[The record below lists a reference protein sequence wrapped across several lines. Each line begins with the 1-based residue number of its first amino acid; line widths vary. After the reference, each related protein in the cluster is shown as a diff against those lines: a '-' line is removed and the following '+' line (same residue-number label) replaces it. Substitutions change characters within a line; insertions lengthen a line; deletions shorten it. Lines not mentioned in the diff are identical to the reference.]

1 MLRLPLRIW
10 RYSGIVAM
18 GDERRARRFSGAEA
32 GVEAEAGGGAACRGR
47 GEDVLRAWRMERGEK
62 LGLGRSGAGG
72 KMGGPGAKPAGIEG
86 DGAPVGAVSAAA
98 GAAAG
103 AAAVGGPCI
112 CSAAALSGPM
122 APLGLRWY
130 SWPAMVG
137 SSTCPVTCPAVCPV
151 TWILSCG
158 CRSPA

>member
-18 GDERRARRFSGAEA
+18 GDERREARRFSGAEA
-32 GVEAEAGGGAACRGR
+32 GVEAEARRGAACRGR
-47 GEDVLRAWRMERGEK
+47 GEEVLRAWRMERGEK

-72 KMGGPGAKPAGIEG
+72 KMGGPGARPAGIEG

-98 GAAAG
+98 GAAPGG
-103 AAAVGGPCI
+103 AVAAVGGPCI

-122 APLGLRWY
+122 APF
-130 SWPAMVG
+130 WPRYM
-137 SSTCPVTCPAVCPV
+137 
-151 TWILSCG
+151 
-158 CRSPA
+158 